1 MTGSVLGPME
11 AYLIIRGMKTLEV
24 RMRKHCENAL
34 KVAEF
39 LEAHDRVAEVLFPW
53 T

>member
-24 RMRKHCENAL
+24 RMKNIVKML
-34 KVAEF
+34 
-39 LEAHDRVAEVLFPW
+39 
-53 T
+53 